1 MLYSTLQGSKSFL
14 EVFSYNAFGFPSAW
28 QFHHLVV
35 GGWMSIVNHQLM
47 KNALYT
53 SKNFIRIIHI
63 LKKKWWAIM
72 KLKRQEN
79 IFHQEPRV
87 CIKSDFFFN
96 LLFKAITFALIIYNG
111 TTISWHSENSIC
123 SMKMSWKVLLI
134 FSI

>member
-14 EVFSYNAFGFPSAW
+14 EVFFLQCIWVSLCLTVSSLSCRRLNEHCKSSVNEKCFVHFKK
-28 QFHHLVV
+28 FHPD
-35 GGWMSIVNHQLM
+35 
-47 KNALYT
+47 YPY
-53 SKNFIRIIHI
+53 

-79 IFHQEPRV
+79 IFHQEPWV
-87 CIKSDFFFN
+87 CIKSEFFFN